1 MSQNN
6 IKKNWNDIFSKAPNT
21 LKEMSKINS
30 VASAFNSCIDS
41 VVKLSGEE
49 IYKLIKKE
57 KLSLKNLENIE
68 HQSIDSAADLLKG
81 VFKCFTKGI
90 AEEWTAEDKSVFD
103 WMLIN
108 LGTKKM
114 QTGGQAGII
123 ANTLSLTDIK
133 QVIVHSNALS
143 ELQASQFFNR
153 PNLVSFDSDG
163 TVKQASII
171 NRDKASSIHWI
182 IEFDKG
188 DKLTID
194 GKEFICPKSNRF
206 IATYDPPLFDF
217 IIDKNFIDY
226 TNSNKID
233 YFVLS
238 GYQALSSEN
247 NGVEYVKNSLPIIE
261 GWKKA
266 SPESIVHLEI
276 ASTQDK
282 KVRKAIALNLAPYV
296 DSIGVNERETMDIL
310 EVTEQNKLLEECQK
324 NPSSVNLF
332 KAIYNIKTKLNCPR
346 IQLHMFG
353 LYITIQNKDYPV
365 SPIANR
371 NGMVLAA
378 TAAASKAYTGQLAA
392 PSDILE
398 ACGQP
403 VSDIGLRE
411 LEELSNY
418 LKQPQLVNTGIC
430 EYQNYDIIAVPT
442 IIIEKPKTLVG
453 MGDTIS
459 AFSLI
464 GAR

>member
-1 MSQNN
+1 MLQNN
-6 IKKNWNDIFSKAPNT
+6 IKNKWNDIFLKAPET
-21 LKEMSKINS
+21 LKKMSKINS

-41 VVKLSGEE
+41 VVKISGEE
-49 IYKLIKKE
+49 LFKLIKKE
-57 KLSLKNLENIE
+57 KLSLKDLENIE
-68 HQSIDSAADLLKG
+68 HKSIDSAADLLKG
-81 VFKCFTKGI
+81 VFKCFTQGI
-90 AEEWTAEDKSVFD
+90 AEEWTAEDKSIFE

-153 PNLVSFDSDG
+153 PNLVSFDSEG
-163 TVKQASII
+163 NIKQASVI

-188 DKLTID
+188 DKLNID

-206 IATYDPPLFDF
+206 IATYDPPLFNF
-217 IIDKNFIDY
+217 VIDENFTKY

-238 GYQALSSEN
+238 GYQALSSQN
-247 NGVEYVKNSLPIIE
+247 NGIKHVKNSLPIIKN
-261 GWKKA
+261 WKKA
-266 SPESIVHLEI
+266 SPKSIIHLEI
-276 ASTQDK
+276 ASTQDI
-282 KVRKAIALNLAPYV
+282 KVRKAVALNLAPFV
-296 DSIGVNERETMDIL
+296 DSVGVNERETMDIL
-310 EVTEQNKLLEECQK
+310 EVIRQNKLLEECRK
-324 NPSSVNLF
+324 NPSSTNLF
-332 KAIYNIKTKLNCPR
+332 KAIYKIKTKLNCPR

-353 LYITIQNKDYPV
+353 LYITIQDDNFPI
-365 SPIANR
+365 SPLANR

-403 VSDIGLRE
+403 VSDIGLKE
-411 LEELSNY
+411 LEQLGKY
-418 LKQPQLVNTGIC
+418 LKQPELLKKGIC
-430 EYQNYDIIAVPT
+430 KYKEFNIIAIPT